1 MRIDRCCDD
10 LIDPHQTTQKT
21 GAAYVLVF
29 LGAAPLVVA
38 LACLLQL
45 LWLPLAAA
53 VLLVRLSRHR
63 RFRPGV
69 LIYPLSAAAMFLDLD
84 GE

>member
-1 MRIDRCCDD
+1 M
-10 LIDPHQTTQKT
+10 
-21 GAAYVLVF
+21 
-29 LGAAPLVVA
+29 
-38 LACLLQL
+38 QL

-63 RFRPGV
+63 RFRPGII
-69 LIYPLSAAAMFLDLD
+69 IYPLSAAAMFLDLD